1 MITGSVS
8 PDGSEATVSLEVTG
22 TGGRSHTIEAVL
34 DTGFNGYLTL
44 PAEEVVSLG
53 LPQRG
58 FERYFL
64 ADGSERLGP
73 LYRAV
78 VLWHGRN
85 LTFSVGEGDPLV
97 GMALLSGS
105 RLTVDAEPGGE
116 VRIDQL
122 P

>member
-8 PDGSEATVSLEVTG
+8 PDGSEATISLEVTG
-22 TGGRSHTIEAVL
+22 TGGRSETVEAVL
-34 DTGFNGYLTL
+34 DTGFNGYFTL
-44 PAEEVVSLG
+44 PAETAVSLG

-64 ADGSERLGP
+64 ADGSERIGP

-85 LTFSVGEGDPLV
+85 LSFSVGEGDPLV

-105 RLTVDAEPGGE
+105 RLTVDARPFGDVTIEE
-116 VRIDQL
+116 LQ
-122 P
+122 